1 MTLLLCTA
9 VVTVLLILV
18 VVRMPKTSIE
28 EMNHLLSLDEDNL
41 LDRRPKSEPEETNT
55 QYDFSTVGNYVY
67 CHYTARYE
75 GGKHVQ
81 IVSIVALSTK
91 AILRVTFEDDPLTY
105 FEFKGSPAS
114 MPEIYFEKRYL
125 SIMSRIHELIARHA
139 LATAQRIAAKK
150 FLEAQPV

>member
-1 MTLLLCTA
+1 
-9 VVTVLLILV
+9 
-18 VVRMPKTSIE
+18 MPKTSIE

-41 LDRRPKSEPEETNT
+41 LDRRPKSGSEETSM
-55 QYDFSTVGNYVY
+55 QYDFSTVGEYVY

-91 AILRVTFEDDPLTY
+91 AVLRVTFEDNPLTY

-114 MPEIYFEKRYL
+114 IPEIYFEERYL
-125 SIMSRIHELIARHA
+125 SLMSGTHQFLARHA